1 MVHTVDAFAGL
12 LDGPRAREAFLLQ
25 LLMEPPWSIWVD
37 DHSALS
43 MSAVLRG
50 EAWLTMPGHEPVRLG
65 PGDVSIVRG
74 PDPYLFA
81 NPADRPPDVV
91 ALPGGQCTLST
102 GEDVVD
108 ALRRGV
114 RSWGSAD
121 AADCTEVIVGAYEHV
136 SELGRR
142 LLDALPA
149 VLVVRRDQL
158 DSPLVEVLHREITRD
173 EPGQQAV
180 LDRLLDLL
188 VVAVLRTWFA
198 GAGGEAPGWIRA
210 TADPVV
216 GPAMRLLEANPGHD
230 WTVAGLAAEV
240 GCSRATLARRFTE
253 LVGEPPMSFL
263 TERRLSLAA
272 DLLLEPGTT
281 VGAVAGQVGYASPFA
296 LSTAFKRHHG
306 HSPSVHRAGAGSAR
320 LPG

>member
-1 MVHTVDAFAGL
+1 VDALEGL

-43 MSAVLRG
+43 LSAVLRG
-50 EAWLTMPGHEPVRLG
+50 EAWLTIVGHDPVHLG
-65 PGDVSIVRG
+65 PGDIAIVRG

-81 NPADRPPDVV
+81 NPADRPPDVI
-91 ALPGGQCTLST
+91 ALPAGQCTLST

-121 AADCTEVIVGAYEHV
+121 ADDCTEVIVGAYEQV

-142 LLDALPA
+142 LLDALPQ
-149 VLVVRRDQL
+149 VVVVRREQL
-158 DSPLVEVLHREITRD
+158 DSPLVEVLRHEVTRD

-198 GAGGEAPGWIRA
+198 AEGGAAPGWIRA
-210 TADPVV
+210 AADPVV
-216 GPAMRLLEANPGHD
+216 GPAMRLLETNPAYA
-230 WTVAGLAAEV
+230 WTVAGLARQV

-253 LVGEPPMSFL
+253 LVGESPMAFL
-263 TERRLSLAA
+263 TERRLALAA

-281 VGAVAGQVGYASPFA
+281 VGAVAGQVGYGSPFA
-296 LSTAFKRHHG
+296 LSAAFKRHHG
-306 HSPSVHRAGAGSAR
+306 HSPREHRTLVAS
-320 LPG
+320 

>member
-1 MVHTVDAFAGL
+1 MDALEGL

-50 EAWLTMPGHEPVRLG
+50 ESWLTIPGQDPVRLG
-65 PGDVSIVRG
+65 PGDIAVVRG

-81 NPADRPPDVV
+81 NPPDRPPDVI
-91 ALPGGQCTLST
+91 ALPDGQCTLSS
-102 GEDVVD
+102 GENVVD

-114 RSWGSAD
+114 RSWGSAE
-121 AADCTEVIVGAYEHV
+121 APDCTEVIVGAYEQV

-142 LLDALPA
+142 LLDALPRL
-149 VLVVRRDQL
+149 LVVRREQL
-158 DSPLVEVLHREITRD
+158 DSPLLEVLQHEITRD

-198 GAGGEAPGWIRA
+198 TEGGDAPGWIRA
-210 TADPVV
+210 AADPVV
-216 GPAMRLLEANPGHD
+216 GPAMRLLEANPAHG
-230 WTVAGLAAEV
+230 WTVAGLAAQV

-253 LVGEPPMSFL
+253 LVGEPPMAFL
-263 TERRLSLAA
+263 TERRLALAA

-281 VGAVAGQVGYASPFA
+281 VGAVAGRVGYGSPFA

-306 HSPSVHRAGAGSAR
+306 HSPKHHRTAAAAS
-320 LPG
+320 

>member
-1 MVHTVDAFAGL
+1 VLLVDAFAGL

-37 DHSALS
+37 DHAALS
-43 MSAVLRG
+43 MAAVLRG
-50 EAWLTMPGHEPVRLG
+50 DAWVGFPGEAPVHLR

-74 PDPYLFA
+74 PDPYRFA
-81 NPADRPPDVV
+81 NPPDRPPDVI
-91 ALPGGQCTLST
+91 ALPDGQCTATT
-102 GEDVVD
+102 GESVVD
-108 ALRRGV
+108 SLRRGV
-114 RSWGSAD
+114 RSWGNAE
-121 AADCTEVIVGAYEHV
+121 APDCTEVIVGAYEHV

-142 LLDALPA
+142 LLDALPPL
-149 VLVVRRDQL
+149 VVVRREQL
-158 DSPLVEVLHREITRD
+158 DTPLVDVLHHEITKD
-173 EPGQQAV
+173 EPGQQVV

-188 VVAVLRTWFA
+188 VVTVLRTWFA
-198 GAGGEAPGWIRA
+198 SEGGDAPGWVRA
-210 TADPVV
+210 TTDPVV
-216 GPAMRLLEANPGHD
+216 GPAMRLLEANPSHP

-281 VGAVAGQVGYASPFA
+281 IGAVAGQVGYASPFA
-296 LSTAFKRHHG
+296 LSTAFKRRHG
-306 HSPSVHRAGAGSAR
+306 HSPSVHRATAGSAR
-320 LPG
+320 LPA